1 MTQMVTSNIGGT
13 VHTSFRI
20 HNNGPIIYQ
29 GSSQP
34 TVGSYNDGDL
44 WVLHT
49 NGGSLYQ
56 YTNGAWKEIG
66 QAASEKFEVIGDAST
81 SKSSLN
87 VLHTQTT
94 STNGET
100 FYFDG
105 PNGTRQLVL
114 PADSVSIIEADFVGI
129 NITGGNQYSAGYN
142 IKGVVTNF
150 LGNVQFTNSPAE
162 TIYAESN
169 DQWIV
174 EMVPGSA
181 GSNLVRFVA
190 YGENNRTINWT
201 VFARVTTAIQ

>member
-1 MTQMVTSNIGGT
+1 M
-13 VHTSFRI
+13 
-20 HNNGPIIYQ
+20 Y
-29 GSSQP
+29 
-34 TVGSYNDGDL
+34 
-44 WVLHT
+44 
-49 NGGSLYQ
+49 
-56 YTNGAWKEIG
+56 K
-66 QAASEKFEVIGDAST
+66 
-81 SKSSLN
+81 
-87 VLHTQTT
+87 
-94 STNGET
+94 
-100 FYFDG
+100 
-105 PNGTRQLVL
+105 RQ